1 MQQRFGEMQRSKEK
15 DGMGNVKK
23 KYKTRSRQ
31 IKQLRL
37 TNEFINTFP
46 ESSSDEDEGN
56 VI

>member
-1 MQQRFGEMQRSKEK
+1 MQQRFGEMQRSKEM
-15 DGMGNVKK
+15 DGMGNGK